1 MTGCNCKSDRWDF
14 QQKWKHHEYWVNPTN
29 RWRNKSAII
38 TCKRYMLYPEVKKG
52 ALDKLNAPKF
62 SAWGE
67 LSSFRFLGTK
77 QFSNWKQE
85 SHYLK
90 KISKVFNCSP
100 HDFMTTCSF
109 CGGASWSF
117 TDPSVGIK
125 HSAPCRLRPINI
137 TKPRFCKD
145 LYNRL
150 V

>member
-1 MTGCNCKSDRWDF
+1 M
-14 QQKWKHHEYWVNPTN
+14 
-29 RWRNKSAII
+29 A
-38 TCKRYMLYPEVKKG
+38 YPEVKKG

-62 SAWGE
+62 SARGE

-117 TDPSVGIK
+117 TYPSVGIK

-150 V
+150 VEALIGKFIESRDQWKFNGWLSGAVKSILIPDIGTAS

>member
-1 MTGCNCKSDRWDF
+1 MRFPAEMKTSWILSESHQSLKK
-14 QQKWKHHEYWVNPTN
+14 QKCHYHLQEIYVVSWSKEGSFGQIKCSKILCPGRTLLISLF
-29 RWRNKSAII
+29 RDKTIF
-38 TCKRYMLYPEVKKG
+38 
-52 ALDKLNAPKF
+52 KLN
-62 SAWGE
+62 
-67 LSSFRFLGTK
+67 
-77 QFSNWKQE
+77 
-85 SHYLK
+85 YLK

-117 TDPSVGIK
+117 TYPSVGIK